1 MCQIYNPET
10 ALKPLIKWPGG
21 KEKELE
27 FIFPNA
33 PSTIHNYYEPFVGG
47 GSVFMAFNADKFF
60 INDKSEELINLYK
73 FISTKNPDFY
83 KWINGI
89 DLAWKN
95 TLNYAHTTDL
105 ASLFIEFRNNNID
118 VKELKKT
125 IETFVINNEQ
135 NILSNLPD
143 FFTMNKEVFIS
154 EVKIN
159 LTRKLQRMKKLEIEK
174 WILPEEDV
182 KANIETAFMSAL
194 YMYFRNL
201 YNDKDIQKQ
210 AELYTALFLFIRNYT
225 YSGMFRYN
233 DAGEFN
239 VPYGGTSY
247 NSKSL
252 EGKLNFYLSD
262 KVIKKFSRTKI
273 ENMDFED
280 FFMNNQP
287 QENDFVFLDPPYDSE
302 FSTYAQN
309 DFTREDQARLA
320 DYLCNKCKAKWM
332 MVIKATPYIL
342 SLYENKGLNIKQF
355 DKTYTV
361 SFMNRN
367 DKKAEHLIIMNYDEE
382 IGQEKIFA

>member
-143 FFTMNKEVFIS
+143 FFTVNKEVFIS

-233 DAGEFN
+233 DSGEFN

-309 DFTREDQARLA
+309 DFTKEDQARLA

-382 IGQEKIFA
+382 IGEEKIFA